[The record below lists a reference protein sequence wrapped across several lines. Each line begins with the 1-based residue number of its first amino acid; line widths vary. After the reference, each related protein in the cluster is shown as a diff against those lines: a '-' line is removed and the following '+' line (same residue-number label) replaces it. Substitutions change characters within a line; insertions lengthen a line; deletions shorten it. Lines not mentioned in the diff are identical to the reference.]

1 MVIHCI
7 TIDLMTFDWDDEKAE
22 SNKKK
27 HGVSFAEAATAFS
40 DPNAIE
46 LLDGKNSDEEDRWI
60 LVGLSAKSQV
70 LLVVFVEREEVAI
83 RIVLAR
89 KAVKEE
95 INQYFTKVNS

>member
-1 MVIHCI
+1 MI
-7 TIDLMTFDWDDEKAE
+7 FDWDDNKAE

-46 LLDGKNSDEEDRWI
+46 FLDEKNSDKEDRWI
-60 LVGLSAKSQV
+60 LVGLSARNHV
-70 LLVVFVEREEVAI
+70 LLVVFVERVEKLI
-83 RIVLAR
+83 RIVSAR

-95 INQYFTKVNS
+95 MNQYFSKVKS

>member
-1 MVIHCI
+1 MI
-7 TIDLMTFDWDDEKAE
+7 FDWEDNKAE

-46 LLDGKNSDEEDRWI
+46 FLDAKNSEKEERWI
-60 LVGLSAKSQV
+60 LVGLSARSHL
-70 LLVVFVEREEVAI
+70 LLVVFVEREEKLI
-83 RIVLAR
+83 RIVSAR

-95 INQYFTKVNS
+95 MNQYFSKVKS

>member
-1 MVIHCI
+1 MI
-7 TIDLMTFDWDDEKAE
+7 FDWDDNKAE

-46 LLDGKNSDEEDRWI
+46 FLDAKNSDKEERWI
-60 LVGLSAKSQV
+60 LVGLSARSHV
-70 LLVVFVEREEVAI
+70 LLVVFVEREEKLI
-83 RIVLAR
+83 RIVSAR

-95 INQYFTKVNS
+95 INQYFLKVKS

>member
-1 MVIHCI
+1 MI
-7 TIDLMTFDWDDEKAE
+7 FDWDDNKAE

-46 LLDGKNSDEEDRWI
+46 FHDGKHSQKEERWI
-60 LVGLSAKSQV
+60 LVGMSARSQI
-70 LLVVFVEREEVAI
+70 LLVVFVEKEEELI
-83 RIVLAR
+83 RIVSAR

-95 INQYFTKVNS
+95 INQYFARVKK

>member
-1 MVIHCI
+1 MI
-7 TIDLMTFDWDDEKAE
+7 FDWDDAKAE

-46 LLDGKNSDEEDRWI
+46 FLDGKNSDKEDRWI

-70 LLVVFVEREEVAI
+70 LLVVFVEREEKSI
-83 RIVLAR
+83 RIVSAR
-89 KAVKEE
+89 KAVKDE
-95 INQYFTKVNS
+95 INQYFARMKK